1 MLLTPQYG
9 DQPIISIAL
18 RAGGPHPILA
28 QRRRLEAQLR
38 ELSDE
43 QWQHPSRCDGWSVQD
58 VIIHLASTNA
68 FWAVS
73 IDRGVAGDPTRF
85 LAAFDPV
92 TSPAELV
99 DRAKGTPASAT
110 LGEFV
115 SSNEALARSVEAL
128 DDAGWDMT
136 AEAPPGHLPI
146 HLVADHALWDAWV
159 HERDILL
166 PLGLEPVVDAAEV
179 RTCLHYAATLG
190 LAFALVSGATELGAV
205 EVAVTAPD
213 DHFVVQVG
221 SEQVLVHDD
230 VVPGGARRVD
240 ADAVEL
246 LETLSRRDTGRPAP
260 AVVEWLSA
268 GLAAM
273 FDQPSAV

>member
-18 RAGGPHPILA
+18 RSGGAHPLLA
-28 QRRRLEAQLR
+28 QRRRLEAQLL
-38 ELSDE
+38 ELTDE
-43 QWQHPSRCDGWSVQD
+43 QWRHASRCDGWSVQD

-68 FWAVS
+68 FWAMS
-73 IDRGVAGDPTRF
+73 IDHGLAGDPTRF

-92 TSPAELV
+92 ASPAELV
-99 DRAKGTPASAT
+99 DRAQGTPASVT
-110 LGEFV
+110 LAEFV
-115 SSNEALARSVEAL
+115 ASNEALARSVDAL

-146 HLVADHALWDAWV
+146 RLVADHALWDAWV
-159 HERDILL
+159 HERDIML
-166 PLGLEPVVDAAEV
+166 PLGLELVVDADEV

-190 LAFALVSGATELGAV
+190 LAFALVSGAPALGAV

-213 DHFVVQVG
+213 DHFVVQVA

-230 VVPGGARRVD
+230 GVPAGARLVE

-246 LETLSRRDTGRPAP
+246 LEALSRRDIGRPEPP
-260 AVVEWLSA
+260 AVAWLSA
-268 GLAAM
+268 GLAAV
-273 FDQPSAV
+273 FDQPSPV